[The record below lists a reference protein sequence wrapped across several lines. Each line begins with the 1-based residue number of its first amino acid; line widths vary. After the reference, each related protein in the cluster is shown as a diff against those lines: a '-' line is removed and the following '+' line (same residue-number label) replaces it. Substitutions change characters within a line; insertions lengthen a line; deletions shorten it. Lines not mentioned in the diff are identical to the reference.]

1 MRQLL
6 RALPR
11 GGDTREIRRLRFY
24 REFVSLRQF
33 SNATHIHIMTT
44 IDDALLDGLLRQA
57 RASERLRMNFDLRN
71 NADEDSQR
79 MLNVMLP
86 GTKVPIH
93 RHTDTIETVIVL
105 RGRVDEVFYD
115 SEGNETRRVHLD
127 ATAGTYGLQIPA
139 GVYHT
144 VEALTPCAIFE
155 MKAGKFAPRAAAD
168 TLGE

>member
-1 MRQLL
+1 
-6 RALPR
+6 
-11 GGDTREIRRLRFY
+11 
-24 REFVSLRQF
+24 
-33 SNATHIHIMTT
+33 MTT

-79 MLNVMLP
+79 MLNAMLP
-86 GTKVPIH
+86 GTRVPIH
-93 RHTDTIETVIVL
+93 RHADTIETVIVL

-115 SEGNETRRVHLD
+115 SQGNETRRVHLD
-127 ATAGTYGLQIPA
+127 ASKGTYGLQIPA

-168 TLGE
+168 TLDK

>member
-1 MRQLL
+1 M
-6 RALPR
+6 
-11 GGDTREIRRLRFY
+11 I
-24 REFVSLRQF
+24 
-33 SNATHIHIMTT
+33 T
-44 IDDALLDGLLRQA
+44 IDDTLLDRLQQEA

-79 MLNVMLP
+79 MLNVMEP

-115 SEGNETRRVHLD
+115 PEGNETKRVHLD
-127 ATAGTYGLQIPA
+127 ASKGVYGLQIPA

-155 MKAGKFAPRAAAD
+155 MKAGKFVPRAAAD
-168 TLGE
+168 TLAK